1 MVPLEKLEVSEI
13 WVGYRKESESGWS
26 QKKRC
31 KEIRLFFF
39 FFPEDEEIDRYRVRI
54 RNFIHIIFHHC
65 KCHQ

>member
-13 WVGYRKESESGWS
+13 WVGYRKESKSGWS

-39 FFPEDEEIDRYRVRI
+39 SLKMKRQIGIESGLETL
-54 RNFIHIIFHHC
+54 FI
-65 KCHQ
+65 